1 MIFLNLPRAVAWS
14 IAIAAV
20 SGVPTFAQGMAEM
33 GAAHGMSATLGAG
46 LHSQAGSTGS
56 GMNKVYGSLNRSL
69 NGLSGGSGGGSSAE
83 SSAGSGG
90 GVAFDAL
97 GAPIDPRLTVQNAG
111 KESNHLYDLAVQKEK
126 AGKNL
131 EAEQLYRRSL
141 AVRERIWG
149 TKDPAVF
156 KIMNKIAQ
164 LLRKRGDLPATE
176 NCYRAI
182 LTAEVKHF
190 GAGEYDLVPTLEKL
204 GQVCFDEKKYDDS
217 YNFFQQVYTQRS
229 RKLGLDSPET
239 VTSALELARAYTASG
254 NLSDAADV
262 LSKTVNAK
270 SNDTGSPQMVKL
282 LEAYMGVLD
291 KQNKQ
296 EEYTRIKTKLDAMK
310 PVPVANTEAPVVAP
324 SATESTTSATD
335 AVKIE
340 AKSEVKTTASSSAT
354 IKAPDKREDKKV
366 VDDKKVVEVTKT
378 KDAGH

>member
-1 MIFLNLPRAVAWS
+1 MDFSKLPRAVAWN

-20 SGVPTFAQGMAEM
+20 SSVPSFAQGMAEM

-46 LHSQAGSTGS
+46 LHSQSGSTGA

-69 NGLSGGSGGGSSAE
+69 NGMAGGSGDSSAAE
-83 SSAGSGG
+83 SSGG
-90 GVAFDAL
+90 GVALDAL
-97 GAPIDPRLTVQNAG
+97 GAPIDPRLTVKNAG

-126 AGKNL
+126 AGKNV

-156 KIMNKIAQ
+156 KIMYKIAG

-176 NCYRAI
+176 ACYRAI
-182 LTAEVKHF
+182 LTAQVKHF
-190 GAGEYDLVPTLEKL
+190 GAGEYELVPTLEKL
-204 GQVCFDEKKYDDS
+204 GQVCFDQKKYDDS

-229 RKLGLDSPET
+229 RKLGLDNPET
-239 VTSALELARAYTASG
+239 VTAALELARAFTESG
-254 NLSDAADV
+254 NLSDAADL

-270 SNDTGSPQMVKL
+270 LNDTGSPQMVKL
-282 LEAYMGVLD
+282 LEAYMGVLK

-296 EEYTRIKTKLDAMK
+296 EEYSRIESKLQTMK
-310 PVPVANTEAPVVAP
+310 PVPVAKTEAPTAIP
-324 SATESTTSATD
+324 SSAASATNPAD
-335 AVKIE
+335 AVKTE
-340 AKSEVKTTASSSAT
+340 AKSEVKTTESSSAT
-354 IKAPDKREDKKV
+354 IKASDKSEDKKAV
-366 VDDKKVVEVTKT
+366 QEKKVSEDTKT